1 VVPFLETLENR
12 NAEAILGALLERS
25 AQGLTTDETVK
36 RTGWPPSQVQEVAA
50 KLVTAKHARQ
60 VANQP
65 PTFANAQSVN
75 ECAATLIRTVE
86 DFHRANPLLS
96 GTTKQDLLGK
106 TRDSGVAVFETALD
120 DLVKARK
127 VTVTGDVVQ
136 SAGRELTLTSDE
148 AKAKTLIEREFENAG
163 LAVPGFATILEKLPV
178 DSKRAEKLLQILLRE
193 KVLVKVA
200 SDLIF
205 HGSALSRL
213 KEMLASYKKQRGDQ
227 LPINTFKELTGVSR
241 KYAIPL
247 LEHLD
252 RERVTRRVGDLR
264 VIM

>member
-1 VVPFLETLENR
+1 MV
-12 NAEAILGALLERS
+12 
-25 AQGLTTDETVK
+25 DE
-36 RTGWPPSQVQEVAA
+36 
-50 KLVTAKHARQ
+50 
-60 VANQP
+60 
-65 PTFANAQSVN
+65 
-75 ECAATLIRTVE
+75 
-86 DFHRANPLLS
+86 FHRANPLLPGIS
-96 GTTKQDLLGK
+96 KQDLLGK
-106 TRDSGVAVFETALD
+106 VKDSGAAVFGTALD

-136 SAGRELTLTSDE
+136 SAGRELVLTGDE
-148 AKAKTLIEREFENAG
+148 AKAKALIEREFENAG
-163 LAVPGFATILEKLPV
+163 LTVPGFAAILEKLPV

-205 HGSALSRL
+205 HGSALIRL
-213 KEMLASYKKQRGDQ
+213 KEMLASYKKQRGEQ
-227 LPINTFKELTGVSR
+227 LPITAFKELTGVSR

-264 VIM
+264 VII